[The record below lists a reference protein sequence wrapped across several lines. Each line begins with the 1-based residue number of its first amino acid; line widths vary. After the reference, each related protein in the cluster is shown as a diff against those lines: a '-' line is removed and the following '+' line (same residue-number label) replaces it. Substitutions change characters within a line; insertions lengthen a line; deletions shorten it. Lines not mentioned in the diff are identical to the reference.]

1 MAYLQADCKFF
12 FSSLSKAYHV
22 SGAER
27 GAEDFEVDDDDPT
40 IPTCQ
45 DKNFNTLQ
53 LFVETQIEV
62 DDPIVFQ
69 QHNLCQLAKE
79 GRMGELQVDA
89 LKKAYQEL
97 EVAVTGSKRKKETFV
112 SPSRS
117 TSLPVVQRVANTV
130 AVLHISL
137 FFRDFKETFPQE
149 TWAYFGVVTYK
160 LKCSRSKSYV
170 SKA

>member
-12 FSSLSKAYHV
+12 SSSLSKAYHV
-22 SGAER
+22 SGVER

-40 IPTCQ
+40 IPTCP
-45 DKNFNTLQ
+45 DKNF
-53 LFVETQIEV
+53 ETQIEV

-89 LKKAYQEL
+89 LKKACQEL
-97 EVAVTGSKRKKETFV
+97 EVEVTGSKRKKETFV
-112 SPSRS
+112 YPSRS

-137 FFRDFKETFPQE
+137 FFRDFKEIFPQE
-149 TWAYFGVVTYK
+149 TWAYFGVVT
-160 LKCSRSKSYV
+160 
-170 SKA
+170 